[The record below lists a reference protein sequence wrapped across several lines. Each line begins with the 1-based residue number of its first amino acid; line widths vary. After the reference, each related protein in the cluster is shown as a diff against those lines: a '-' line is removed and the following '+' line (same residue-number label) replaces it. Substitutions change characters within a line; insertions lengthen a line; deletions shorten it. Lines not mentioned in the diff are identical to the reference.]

1 MEGFSLIDLAKQ
13 VWTQNIIYITA
24 FSAFLVLI
32 FLIMVFKDAIAKRRT
47 LLNVLRYGMLIIAF
61 FFAGLVLKAQPTIT
75 NIVIMLNA
83 LIIEGQFP
91 IGLFLMEPYIFLSF
105 VFIILTIFIWG
116 RGVYCGWICPYGALL
131 EILNKL
137 KDAMF
142 PKFNINISEKIH
154 WKLLYLKYIF
164 FIAIVG
170 ISFYNF
176 VLAEYLTEIEPFRT
190 FVLKLKREWYFL
202 AYFGILTVGSVI
214 VYRAFCRYI
223 CPLGAALAIPSFIKF
238 IPFIKLKKY
247 DFCVT
252 CKICARTCNPQAIT
266 ANGVIDSRECLN
278 CLDCQVN
285 FWDED
290 VCPVLMKR
298 KRQGKI

>member
-13 VWTQNIIYITA
+13 VWTQNIIHIIA

-32 FLIMVFKDAIAKRRT
+32 FLIMVFKDAIAKRKKF
-47 LLNVLRYGMLIIAF
+47 LNVLRYGMLIIAF
-61 FFAGLVLKAQPTIT
+61 FYAGLVLKAQPTST

-83 LIIEGQFP
+83 LIIEGNFP
-91 IGLFLMEPYIFLSF
+91 VGLFLMEPYIFLSF

-137 KDAMF
+137 KFAMF
-142 PKFNINISEKIH
+142 PKFNINISERIH
-154 WKLLYLKYIF
+154 RKLLYLKYIF

-202 AYFGILTVGSVI
+202 TYFGILTVGSAVF
-214 VYRAFCRYI
+214 YRSFCRYI
-223 CPLGAALAIPSFIKF
+223 CPLGAALAIPSFLRF
-238 IPFIKLKKY
+238 IPFVKLRRS
-247 DFCVT
+247 DFCAT
-252 CKICARTCNPQAIT
+252 CKICSRTCNSQTIA
-266 ANGVIDSRECLN
+266 ANGVIESRECLN

-290 VCPVLMKR
+290 VCPVLIKR